1 MRRKNTSRENNMHAT
16 RTTML
21 ARGAALTLAMA
32 TISVVTTAGTAHAE
46 NARDYVCK
54 ASSSASPTDS
64 GGRDAI
70 ATSRNKNNGTRFFRI
85 EFVAD
90 GEIMRVAN
98 VSVFNSIDYTA
109 YFQGTGKEWYW
120 HLSSGETKTDNLDLP
135 EGHNVAINANPSV
148 PGFNCGTN
156 GGRT

>member
-1 MRRKNTSRENNMHAT
+1 MRASRK
-16 RTTML
+16 TTVI
-21 ARGAALTLAMA
+21 RGAALTLAMA
-32 TISVVTTAGTAHAE
+32 AMSVATTAGPAHAE

-98 VSVFNSIDYTA
+98 VSVFNQVEYEA
-109 YFQGTGKEWYW
+109 HFEGTGKKWYW
-120 HLSSGETKTDNLDLP
+120 LLNTGETYTDNLSLP
-135 EGHNVAINANPSV
+135 EGHAVAINAAPTV
-148 PGFNCGTN
+148 PFTNCGTN